1 MEMAATNDYTLV
13 SVSNEYEL
21 IDFQTF
27 SLFSYDAAWQYYV
40 IGIKYICY

>member
-1 MEMAATNDYTLV
+1 MVATNNYTLV
-13 SVSNEYEL
+13 SVSNEYES

-40 IGIKYICY
+40 IGIKNICY